1 MKTRPEGWRSGTLG
15 ILLAIIGGVLLIL
28 GPLLL
33 LYLPAPASVNG
44 GPGTITVGEFDGL
57 QEAPDDYNYGWLMA
71 VAGIIGIILSLV
83 AIRTQRKAA
92 AFPVIIFGLVGLL
105 TSLMLA
111 NDLAN
116 YFGWTILEVFYY
128 SEGGISQIYFGG
140 ILAIIGGILAM
151 VGGGMLIG
159 VIRANQQLMTL
170 EEQVRWKEESERQK
184 ERVER
189 EAKLDE
195 KRRLALI
202 TEEEREI
209 SEAERR
215 TEREA
220 KEALEKSMETTIS
233 LNVPINI
240 GVRDTGVIT
249 VEINNDSDDVI
260 NKITFDL
267 SDLDTYFEVS
277 GRLEFTNVKV
287 GAEVRS
293 NVKVQPKRDEGTY
306 PIVIE
311 IIKDGVSIEK
321 KYFITV
327 EGRDAY

>member
-28 GPLLL
+28 GPFLLF
-33 LYLPAPASVNG
+33 YMPVDVSG
-44 GPGTITVGEFDGL
+44 GPEYIPVTGGFYGL
-57 QEAPDDYNYGWLMA
+57 QNFSEDFNYGWLMA
-71 VAGIIGIILSLV
+71 AAGIIALILSLV
-83 AIRTQRKAA
+83 ASRIQRRAA
-92 AFPVIIFGLVGLL
+92 AFPIIIFGLVGML
-105 TSLMLA
+105 TPIMLA
-111 NDLAN
+111 NELAN
-116 YFGWTILEVFYY
+116 GWSEIIEVFYFSQGEY
-128 SEGGISQIYFGG
+128 SQIYLGG

-159 VIRANQQLMTL
+159 VIRANQQLMAL
-170 EEQVRWKEESERQK
+170 EEQARWKEESERQK

-189 EAKLDE
+189 EAKLEE

-209 SEAERR
+209 SEEERR
-215 TEREA
+215 IEREA

-233 LNVPINI
+233 LDVPTHI

-249 VEINNDSDDVI
+249 VVINNDSEDVI

-267 SDLDTYFEVS
+267 SDLDLYFEIS
-277 GRLEFTNVKV
+277 GRLEFTKVKA

-293 NVKVQPKRDEGTY
+293 TVKMQPKRDEGTY

-321 KYFITV
+321 KYLVTV
-327 EGRDAY
+327 EGRDSY